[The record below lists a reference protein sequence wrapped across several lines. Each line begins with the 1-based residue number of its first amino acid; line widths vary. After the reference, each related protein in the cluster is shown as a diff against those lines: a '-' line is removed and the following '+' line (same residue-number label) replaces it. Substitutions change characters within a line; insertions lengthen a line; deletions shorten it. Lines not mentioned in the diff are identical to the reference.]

1 MKSIFETEINVP
13 HIKLAE
19 FYANPEN
26 NVKWMV
32 DLERCEFISGE
43 LGTPGS
49 KYKFIPKKGNMVFVA
64 TVISKDLPNESKL
77 ILESKNVDV
86 LVTAKFIA
94 ISPERTKFISE
105 EIFTFK
111 GLFNKAFGFLA
122 KGLVKKAHHKHMKD
136 FKQIV
141 MTIK

>member
-13 HIKLAE
+13 QAKLAE
-19 FYANPEN
+19 FYTNPEN
-26 NVKWMV
+26 NVKWME
-32 DLERCEFISGE
+32 DLERCEFIGGE
-43 LGTPGS
+43 LGVPGS
-49 KYKFIPKKGNMVFVA
+49 RYKFIPKKGNMVFVA
-64 TVISKDLPNESKL
+64 TIISRDLPNEAKL

-111 GLFNKAFGFLA
+111 GLFNKAFGFIA
-122 KGLVKKAHHKHMKD
+122 QGAVKKAHHKHMKD
-136 FKQIV
+136 FEQFI

>member
-1 MKSIFETEINVP
+1 MKSIFEAEIDVP
-13 HIKLAE
+13 QAKLAK

-26 NVKWMV
+26 NIKWMV

-43 LGTPGS
+43 LGMPGS
-49 KYKFIPKKGNMVFVA
+49 KYRLVPKKGNMIFTA
-64 TVISKDLPNESKL
+64 TVISKDLPNESVL
-77 ILESKNVDV
+77 ILEAPSVNV
-86 LVTAKFIA
+86 LVTGKFIA
-94 ISPERTKFISE
+94 LSHEKTKFISE

-122 KGLVKKAHHKHMKD
+122 SAAVKKAHYKHMND

-141 MTIK
+141 KTI